1 MLSLAI
7 LIFVASRSSAGRS
20 YRSYDGNRISSLPET
35 FKGGKGKDFRCYRS
49 GGAAME
55 DQQRNTYK
63 NANSSEAKLEEIRKT
78 NDCA

>member
-7 LIFVASRSSAGRS
+7 LIFVASRSSAG
-20 YRSYDGNRISSLPET
+20 RSYDGNRISSLPET
-35 FKGGKGKDFRCYRS
+35 FKGGKGKDFRCYRR

-55 DQQRNTYK
+55 DQQGNTYK
-63 NANSSEAKLEEIRKT
+63 NANSSEAKLEEIRKK